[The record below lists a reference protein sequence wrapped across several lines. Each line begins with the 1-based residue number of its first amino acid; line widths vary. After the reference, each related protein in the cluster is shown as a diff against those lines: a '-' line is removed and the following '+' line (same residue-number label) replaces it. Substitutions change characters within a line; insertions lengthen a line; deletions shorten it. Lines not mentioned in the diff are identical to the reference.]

1 MNIQGG
7 WSASICAQF
16 QTFLNS
22 VQGGVDIFQKCL
34 NYLRGGR
41 GFMPNREFVPKGPRE
56 NVISD
61 LNMLFV
67 MAGIIVL
74 ILND

>member
-1 MNIQGG
+1 MNIPGV
-7 WSASICAQF
+7 WSASICSQF

-34 NYLRGGR
+34 NYLRG
-41 GFMPNREFVPKGPRE
+41 NWEFVPKGPRE

-67 MAGIIVL
+67 MPGIIVL

>member
-1 MNIQGG
+1 MFAISNISEFGP
-7 WSASICAQF
+7 
-16 QTFLNS
+16 
-22 VQGGVDIFQKCL
+22 
-34 NYLRGGR
+34 RGGR
-41 GFMPNREFVPKGPRE
+41 YFSKMSELSEGEGGFKPNWEFVPKGPRE